1 MKRLVLAVAT
11 LGVAVSVSAA
21 DDVEMKHSGE
31 FRMRYHNMMDSTG
44 VKDAKDSMAGLNHR
58 FKWNVTARKG
68 ESLQAFLSLIHNGGW
83 GHDAATGNP
92 DGHTATPDGIG
103 DSQNMVLVNRAWG
116 WWKSTDMLS
125 FKFGRFGIEIADGA
139 VFAES
144 DWGPIPTAHEG
155 VMGAWDM
162 DFAKV
167 SFFGVK
173 TDEFG
178 NLPAAALTNDAERN
192 LYGASLDFKNM
203 PEAIKMANFH
213 FVQEVQ
219 DEHAASPGG
228 GARNTQRLGLT
239 VGGDTMNLL
248 YKATAAYVTGK
259 EKDRVAAGANPS
271 YDINSMMYDLMLG
284 YSMPDTMGLK
294 ITAGFHSDTGDKTG
308 TATKDESYDPFYYD
322 GHNYAGLMDVVGWG
336 NSTYMN
342 FNVSMMA
349 TETLEAGVGYYMFS
363 RTTNEDGV
371 NFGDSYSTALGALA
385 LGTDKAIGS
394 EIDVFVNKAY
404 ENGFKIGVRYSA
416 FMPGKSLKD
425 ATPKTDQTMSDLFL
439 QASLNF

>member
-1 MKRLVLAVAT
+1 MKRLVLAAAT

-31 FRMRYHNMMDSTG
+31 FRMRYENMMDSSG
-44 VKDAKDSMAGLNHR
+44 VKNAKDSAAGLNHR

-68 ESLQAFLSLIHNGGW
+68 ESLQAFLSLIHNAGW
-83 GHDAATGNP
+83 GNNGGTGNSS
-92 DGHTATPDGIG
+92 ASTPDGIG
-103 DSQNMVLVNRAWG
+103 DEENMILVNRAWG

-125 FKFGRFGIEIADGA
+125 FKFGRFGLEIADGA
-139 VFAES
+139 VFAEN
-144 DWGPIPTAHEG
+144 DWEAVPTAHEG

-162 DFAKV
+162 DFARV

-173 TDEFG
+173 TNEFG
-178 NLPAAALTNDAERN
+178 NPATEGLTNDAERN
-192 LYGASLDFKNM
+192 LYGLSLDFKNM

-219 DEHAASPGG
+219 DEHAVSPGG

-239 VGGDTMNLL
+239 VGGDTMNIL

-259 EKDRVAAGANPS
+259 EKDRVGAGSPQS
-271 YDINSMMYDLMLG
+271 IDVNSMMYDVMLG
-284 YSMPDTMGLK
+284 YSMPDVMGLK
-294 ITAGFHSDTGDKTG
+294 ITAGYHNDTGDKTG
-308 TATKDESYDPFYYD
+308 TATKNEAYDPFYYD
-322 GHNYAGLMDVVGWG
+322 SHNYAGLMDVVGWG
-336 NSTYMN
+336 NSNYMN
-342 FNVSMMA
+342 VNLSMMA
-349 TETLEAGVGYYMFS
+349 MESLEAGVGYYMFS

-371 NFGDSYSTALGALA
+371 NYGPSYGALGTAG

-394 EIDVFVNKAY
+394 ELDVFVNKAY
-404 ENGFKIGVRYSA
+404 ENGFKIGVRYGA
-416 FMPGKSLKD
+416 FMPGKGLKA
-425 ATPKTDQTMSDLFL
+425 ATTKVDQTISDVFL